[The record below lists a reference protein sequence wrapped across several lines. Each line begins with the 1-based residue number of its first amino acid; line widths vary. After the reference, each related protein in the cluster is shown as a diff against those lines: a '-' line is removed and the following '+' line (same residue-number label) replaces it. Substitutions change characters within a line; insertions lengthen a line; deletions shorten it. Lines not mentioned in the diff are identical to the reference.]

1 MAMDRIHI
9 RFTRYSAFYAP
20 LLLAMG
26 GEHLRD
32 EGIETTFDTVDRD
45 RSLEAGIARGEVQVG
60 QSAPAAAFVPQSR
73 GELMPYRHF
82 ALMNARDGFF
92 VAARAG
98 SGIETWADLMGRDLL
113 ADHYFQPLG
122 MLRYGLRA
130 AGVDDAR
137 VRYVDAGTPAEMD
150 AAFRAGRGDAV
161 HLQGPAAQQLEAE
174 GLARIVGSV
183 GDAVGPVSFS
193 TLVAAPAWPATDPA
207 RRFIRAF
214 THAREAAAT
223 GPAASIAD
231 AIAEFLPGASRPALV
246 RTIEAYQRIGTWQGG
261 ITITPELFGNT
272 IAVFRFSGHITSDP
286 VADGILAA
294 APGA

>member
-1 MAMDRIHI
+1 MDRIHL

-32 EGIETTFDTVDRD
+32 EGIETTFDTVGPDRG
-45 RSLEAGIARGEVQVG
+45 LEEGIARGEVQVG
-60 QSAPAAAFVPQSR
+60 QSAPAAAFVPQSL

-98 SGIETWADLMGRDLL
+98 SGIATWADLVERELL

-130 AGVDDAR
+130 AGVDEAR
-137 VRYVDAGTPAEMD
+137 VRYIDAGSPAEME
-150 AAFRAGRGDAV
+150 AAFRAGQGDAV

-174 GLARIVGSV
+174 GLARVVGSV
-183 GDAVGPVSFS
+183 GEAVGPVSFS
-193 TLVAAPAWPATDPA
+193 TLVASPAWLATDTA

-214 THAREAAAT
+214 THAREVAAT

-231 AIAEFLPGASRPALV
+231 VIAEFLPGASRPALV

-286 VADGILAA
+286 VADGILAS
-294 APGA
+294 APGD

>member
-1 MAMDRIHI
+1 MDRIHL

-32 EGIETTFDTVDRD
+32 EGIETTFDTVSPE

-60 QSAPAAAFVPQSR
+60 QSAPAAAFVPQSH

-92 VAARAG
+92 VAARADA
-98 SGIETWADLMGRDLL
+98 GIERWADLEGREIL

-122 MLRYGLRA
+122 MLRFGLRA
-130 AGVDDAR
+130 LGVDE
-137 VRYVDAGTPAEMD
+137 VRIRFVDAGTPAEMD

-161 HLQGPAAQQLEAE
+161 HVQGPAAQQLEAE
-174 GLARIVGSV
+174 GLAHIVGSV
-183 GDAVGPVSFS
+183 GEAVGPVSFS
-193 TLVAAPAWPATDPA
+193 TLVASPDWLATDTA
-207 RRFIRAF
+207 RRF
-214 THAREAAAT
+214 THAFGRAREEAAT

-231 AIAEFLPGASRPALV
+231 TIAEFLPGASRPALI

-261 ITITPELFGNT
+261 IAITPELFGNT
-272 IAVFRFSGHITSDP
+272 IAVFRFSGHITTDP
-286 VADGILAA
+286 TAEGILAP